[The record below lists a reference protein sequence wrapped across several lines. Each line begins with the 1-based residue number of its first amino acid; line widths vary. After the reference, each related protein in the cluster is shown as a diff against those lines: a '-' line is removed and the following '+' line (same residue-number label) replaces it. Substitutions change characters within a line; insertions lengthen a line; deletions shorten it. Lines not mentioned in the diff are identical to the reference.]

1 LPNTIEIDEYQ
12 GTLKS
17 GSAQKLTLSLYT
29 DRLSA
34 ASSGTV
40 QKIAES
46 ERVAAVEYG
55 IRPPLPLPG
64 GLTEIIGKP
73 APAVA
78 HLQPRHYPQ

>member
-12 GTLKS
+12 GALKS
-17 GSAQKLTLSLYT
+17 GSAQKLALSFYT
-29 DRLSA
+29 DRLFAS
-34 ASSGTV
+34 SSGTV

-46 ERVAAVEYG
+46 KRVAAVEYG

-64 GLTEIIGKP
+64 GLTKIIGKP
-73 APAVA
+73 APAVT